1 MTTPLL
7 SLPPHVQCLSR
18 LRSRSAPQLCFTLFK
33 DEFIEISTKLSAVVA
48 CRCSPTQRGRRHDG
62 SGDLVATRLPRF
74 SLFPLTRSP
83 SSTALLGIV
92 ATKDVYISTLSDTW
106 NPSFP
111 PLSRLSAPTRFPF
124 FFFSLFVSAYC
135 TLSDSG
141 ATKRET
147 EPTSRR
153 AYGISHSV
161 KC

>member
-1 MTTPLL
+1 M
-7 SLPPHVQCLSR
+7 QCLSR

-124 FFFSLFVSAYC
+124 FFFLCLSQLIALCLTRVRRNAKQSQRAVVPTVFLTPSSADPPP
-135 TLSDSG
+135 L
-141 ATKRET
+141 
-147 EPTSRR
+147 
-153 AYGISHSV
+153 
-161 KC
+161 